1 MLLGCGICVKKCPFE
16 AINIINLP
24 KDLERNTT
32 HRYGPNSFKLH
43 RLPMP
48 RPGQVLGLVGTNG
61 IGKSTALKII
71 AGKMKPNLGRYDTPP
86 DWEEIL
92 VHFRGSELQNYFT
105 RILEDTL
112 KATIKPQYVDHIPRA
127 IRGKVVDILKEKDD
141 RSEAEGKDILG
152 WALDTAELRHLVDRD
167 IAKLSGGELQRFAI
181 AAVAVQISDVYM
193 FDEPSSY
200 LDVKQRLTAAG
211 MIREILEAT
220 GADRRYVLVVEH
232 DLAVLDYLSDYVCVL
247 YGAPGAYGVVTM
259 PFSVRN
265 GINAF
270 LAGYIPT
277 ENLRFRENALSFKV
291 RMKQRRKYLIILCQS
306 HVTPCSLLFL
316 INSVV

>member
-1 MLLGCGICVKKCPFE
+1 VKKCPFD

-61 IGKSTALKII
+61 IGKSTALKIL
-71 AGKMKPNLGRYDTPP
+71 AGKMKPNLGRFDTPP

-92 VHFRGSELQNYFT
+92 VHFRGSDLQNYFT
-105 RILEDTL
+105 RILEDTM

-127 IRGKVVDILKEKDD
+127 IRGKVGDVLRLKDD
-141 RSEAEGKDILG
+141 RSEMEGRDIFD
-152 WALDTAELRHLVDRD
+152 WAITQAELKHLLDRD
-167 IAKLSGGELQRFAI
+167 IRVLSGGELQRFAI
-181 AAVAVQISDVYM
+181 SAVAVQVSDVYM

-200 LDVKQRLTAAG
+200 LDVKQRLTAAH
-211 MIREILEAT
+211 MIREILE
-220 GADRRYVLVVEH
+220 GKDGDRRYVMVVEH

-259 PFSVRN
+259 PFSVRQ

-270 LAGYIPT
+270 LAGFIPT
-277 ENLRFRENALSFKV
+277 ENLRFRDDALSFKV
-291 RMKQRRKYLIILCQS
+291 CFCNHFRFPFIRL
-306 HVTPCSLLFL
+306 V
-316 INSVV
+316 